1 MPAVSDNRRKWA
13 EHNWE
18 HAGHKWSPGG
28 NAAGT
33 DMLWSRSIWP
43 RIAPHLPAAT
53 ILEIAPGF
61 GRWTEYL
68 LEHCERL
75 IGVDLTPRCIE
86 VCRERFPGWRASF
99 EVNDGESLP
108 MVASG
113 SLDFTFSFD
122 SLVHVEAPQIASYL
136 AELARVLKPGAA
148 AFLHHSNLNAYVG
161 DRSEAPW
168 WVSERH
174 WRARSVSARSFREA
188 ARAAGLVCV
197 SQELINWIGRDAV
210 VDRYRIP
217 AARIPLT
224 DCLSI
229 VMRPDGDAAAATRIL
244 CDRAF
249 VDEWRQTLS
258 LVPVYGRHPP
268 EGSPAGAAAEPR
280 RRLVVWKERAHKEL
294 ASRAFPR
301 FDPIAPSLRA
311 GRCPDCGTV
320 MTGIGGQ
327 TSSCARCRTEW
338 SLR

>member
-18 HAGHKWSPGG
+18 HGGHKWSPGG
-28 NAAGT
+28 TEAGT
-33 DMLWSRSIWP
+33 EMLWARSIWP
-43 RIAPHLPAAT
+43 RLAPHLPAAT
-53 ILEIAPGF
+53 VLEIAPGF

-86 VCRERFPGWRASF
+86 VCRERFAGPRTSF

-108 MVASG
+108 MVADG
-113 SLDFTFSFD
+113 SVDFAFSFD

-148 AFLHHSNLNAYVG
+148 AFLHHSNLNVYVG
-161 DRSEAPW
+161 HGSNVPW
-168 WVSERH
+168 WVPEPH
-174 WRARSVSARSFREA
+174 WRARSVSARTFRMA
-188 ARAAGLVCV
+188 ARAAGLACL

-210 VDRYRIP
+210 VDRYHIP

-229 VMRPDGDAAAATRIL
+229 VMRPLGDAPADTRML
-244 CDRAF
+244 CNRTF

-258 LVPVYGRHPP
+258 LAPVYARRAR
-268 EGSPAGAAAEPR
+268 EASAVNPAPAEPR
-280 RRLVVWKERAHKEL
+280 RRSEVLKERPYKEL
-294 ASRAFPR
+294 ASQAFLH

-311 GRCPDCGTV
+311 RRCPDCRTAL
-320 MTGIGGQ
+320 TATGGQ
-327 TSSCARCRTEW
+327 TSCAHCQTQW
-338 SLR
+338 SLL

>member
-18 HAGHKWSPGG
+18 HGGHKWSPGG

-33 DMLWSRSIWP
+33 EMLWARSIWP
-43 RIAPHLPAAT
+43 RIAQHLPAGT
-53 ILEIAPGF
+53 VLEIAPGF

-86 VCRERFPGWRASF
+86 VCRERFPGLRTSF
-99 EVNDGESLP
+99 DVNDGESLP
-108 MVASG
+108 MVADG
-113 SLDFTFSFD
+113 SLDFAFSFD

-148 AFLHHSNLNAYVG
+148 AVLHHSNLNAYIG
-161 DRSEAPW
+161 DGTLPW
-168 WVSERH
+168 WVAEPH
-174 WRARSVSARSFREA
+174 WRARSVSARSFRVA
-188 ARAAGLVCV
+188 ARAAGLVCL

-229 VMRPDGDAAAATRIL
+229 VMRPIGDLPADTRIL
-244 CDRAF
+244 CNRTF

-258 LVPVYGRHPP
+258 LVPVYARHGQ
-268 EGSPAGAAAEPR
+268 EASVNPAPAEPR
-280 RRLVVWKERAHKEL
+280 RRSDVLKERAHKEL
-294 ASRAFPR
+294 AGRVFVR
-301 FDPIAPSLRA
+301 LDPIAPALRA
-311 GRCPDCGTV
+311 RRCPDCRTT
-320 MTGIGGQ
+320 MTTIGGR
-327 TSSCARCRTEW
+327 TSSCARCQTQW
-338 SLR
+338 SLL